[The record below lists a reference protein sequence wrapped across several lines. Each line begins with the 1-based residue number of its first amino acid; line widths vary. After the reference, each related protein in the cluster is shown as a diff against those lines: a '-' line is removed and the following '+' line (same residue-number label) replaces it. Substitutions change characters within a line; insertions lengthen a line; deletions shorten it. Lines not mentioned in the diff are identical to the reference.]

1 MSDDSGNNGALGPQV
16 KVQVPADIQ
25 RGVYANM
32 ARVNHSEFEFSID
45 FANAD
50 FAGQDPS
57 GNIPAVVVARIMISH
72 EFMPHLLEAL
82 QENYSRFLTR
92 RDIKSLPETEDPPA
106 DDSFPLDG

>member
-1 MSDDSGNNGALGPQV
+1 MEADGNSGSQGPQV
-16 KVQVPADIQ
+16 KVQVPPDVQ

-50 FAGQDPS
+50 FAGQDAA
-57 GNIPAVVVARIMISH
+57 GNIPAVVVSRIMVSH

-82 QENYSRFLTR
+82 QENYSRFMTR
-92 RDIKSLPETEDPPA
+92 RDIEGLPETKEPED
-106 DDSFPLDG
+106 DDSPPLDG

>member
-1 MSDDSGNNGALGPQV
+1 MSDDSGNDGSQGPQV

-82 QENYSRFLTR
+82 QENYSRYLTR
-92 RDIKSLPETEDPPA
+92 RDIKGLPETEEPPA
-106 DDSFPLDG
+106 DDSLPLDG

>member
-1 MSDDSGNNGALGPQV
+1 MSDDSGNNGSQGPQV

-82 QENYSRFLTR
+82 QENYSRYLTR
-92 RDIKSLPETEDPPA
+92 RDIKGLPETEEPPA
-106 DDSFPLDG
+106 DDTLPLDE

>member
-1 MSDDSGNNGALGPQV
+1 MPDESDNNGSQGPQV

-50 FAGQDPS
+50 FAGQDPA

-72 EFMPHLLEAL
+72 EFMPHLLDAL
-82 QENYSRFLTR
+82 QENYSRYLTR
-92 RDIKSLPETEDPPA
+92 RDIEGLPETERPDE
-106 DDSFPLDG
+106 DGRPLDG

>member
-1 MSDDSGNNGALGPQV
+1 MSDDSGNNGSQGSQV

-92 RDIKSLPETEDPPA
+92 RDIKGLPETEEPPA
-106 DDSFPLDG
+106 DDSLPLDG

>member
-1 MSDDSGNNGALGPQV
+1 MSDDSGNNGSQGPQV

-82 QENYSRFLTR
+82 QENYSRYLTR
-92 RDIKSLPETEDPPA
+92 RDIKDLPETEEPPA
-106 DDSFPLDG
+106 DDTLPLDG